1 MRPNL
6 QFPAV
11 LVTFTEKILSGKL
24 HFLGSDI
31 ILLET
36 SVPNLIF
43 LTRPRFPDIGQNSY
57 GGISHFQIS
66 GQSLIK
72 RNCHSSRISDDT
84 DMKLGPVTKCDK
96 RNKITSKKLRWL
108 HVRKL
113 SYHYHFSNLWPI
125 WNNLEAGFWMHSLQ
139 NLCFY

>member
-11 LVTFTEKILSGKL
+11 LVKFTEKILSGK
-24 HFLGSDI
+24 FLGSDI

-43 LTRPRFPDIGQNSY
+43 LTRPRFPDIGQNSD
-57 GGISHFQIS
+57 GGISDFQIS

-96 RNKITSKKLRWL
+96 RNKITSKKLR
-108 HVRKL
+108 
-113 SYHYHFSNLWPI
+113 
-125 WNNLEAGFWMHSLQ
+125 
-139 NLCFY
+139 